1 MKRLTIILAIAALA
15 LATGCKKLPEF
26 TQGSSS
32 GGGTTDITVT
42 TIEMTYVGATD
53 ASCRGRIQYNGDVT
67 LSGFC
72 WSSEKENPTLHD
84 AYTIYGYTGIMDCKI
99 YPLTPHTT
107 YCIRA
112 FATIDSEIYYGNV
125 LVFETP
131 YDYANPTVMTL
142 DATDVTAT
150 TAILHGM
157 AECPPGETY
166 YGRFMYGT
174 DISQGTGYIS
184 MDVELPEGGGE
195 FSKTI
200 SGLQPNTT
208 YQFKA
213 GSFAN
218 GYTTAFGEVLTF
230 TTLDDGG
237 SNETPEGAI
246 NGLFSVSETK
256 QVYFSKGSLQYQA
269 STNTWRF
276 AEPQYSIIGP
286 GNSYMSQTYSGWIDL
301 LGFATSG
308 YDHGSV
314 CYQPWSTSTNNSDY
328 YAYGS
333 STYNL
338 YDLTGKAD
346 WGYNAI
352 SNGGNV
358 ENFWRTLKNEE
369 WVYLIETRSTLYGIR
384 YAKAKINNTNGLI
397 LLPDNWDN
405 TTYELNSTNVGY
417 VPFDSNIISVND
429 WVNILEAN
437 GAVFLPGAGWR
448 GGTGVDNNGVLYYW
462 SSTYSNDNCGYDIY
476 ITDGEIVVDDPT
488 GDRMEGRIVRL
499 VHDAE

>member
-107 YCIRA
+107 YYIRA

-131 YDYANPTVMTL
+131 YDYANPTVITV

-150 TAILHGM
+150 TAILHGI

-174 DISQGTGYIS
+174 DISQGIGYIS

-200 SGLQPNTT
+200 SGLQPNTI

-213 GSFAN
+213 GSSAN
-218 GYTTAFGEVLTF
+218 GYTTKYGEILEF
-230 TTLDDGG
+230 TT
-237 SNETPEGAI
+237 P
-246 NGLFSVSETK
+246 SE
-256 QVYFSKGSLQYQA
+256 
-269 STNTWRF
+269 
-276 AEPQYSIIGP
+276 
-286 GNSYMSQTYSGWIDL
+286 
-301 LGFATSG
+301 
-308 YDHGSV
+308 
-314 CYQPWSTSTNNSDY
+314 
-328 YAYGS
+328 
-333 STYNL
+333 
-338 YDLTGKAD
+338 
-346 WGYNAI
+346 
-352 SNGGNV
+352 
-358 ENFWRTLKNEE
+358 
-369 WVYLIETRSTLYGIR
+369 
-384 YAKAKINNTNGLI
+384 
-397 LLPDNWDN
+397 
-405 TTYELNSTNVGY
+405 
-417 VPFDSNIISVND
+417 
-429 WVNILEAN
+429 
-437 GAVFLPGAGWR
+437 
-448 GGTGVDNNGVLYYW
+448 
-462 SSTYSNDNCGYDIY
+462 
-476 ITDGEIVVDDPT
+476 
-488 GDRMEGRIVRL
+488 
-499 VHDAE
+499 

>member
-1 MKRLTIILAIAALA
+1 MKRLTIILAIAALV

-53 ASCRGRIQYNGDVT
+53 AACRGRIQYNGDVT

-107 YCIRA
+107 YYIRA

-131 YDYANPTVMTL
+131 YDYSNPTVMTL

-150 TAILHGM
+150 TATLHGM
-157 AECPPGETY
+157 VECPPGETY

-174 DISQGTGYIS
+174 DISQGIGYES

-200 SGLQPNTT
+200 SVLQPNTT

-218 GYTTAFGEVLTF
+218 GYTIKYGEILEF
-230 TTLDDGG
+230 TTL
-237 SNETPEGAI
+237 
-246 NGLFSVSETK
+246 
-256 QVYFSKGSLQYQA
+256 
-269 STNTWRF
+269 
-276 AEPQYSIIGP
+276 AE
-286 GNSYMSQTYSGWIDL
+286 
-301 LGFATSG
+301 
-308 YDHGSV
+308 
-314 CYQPWSTSTNNSDY
+314 
-328 YAYGS
+328 
-333 STYNL
+333 
-338 YDLTGKAD
+338 
-346 WGYNAI
+346 
-352 SNGGNV
+352 
-358 ENFWRTLKNEE
+358 
-369 WVYLIETRSTLYGIR
+369 
-384 YAKAKINNTNGLI
+384 
-397 LLPDNWDN
+397 
-405 TTYELNSTNVGY
+405 
-417 VPFDSNIISVND
+417 
-429 WVNILEAN
+429 
-437 GAVFLPGAGWR
+437 
-448 GGTGVDNNGVLYYW
+448 
-462 SSTYSNDNCGYDIY
+462 
-476 ITDGEIVVDDPT
+476 
-488 GDRMEGRIVRL
+488 
-499 VHDAE
+499 